1 VIDRVFQRL
10 ARGAPQARQTLR
22 RVAGVSALGGAC
34 VYALVAPGAHPQD
47 QRVILAVAVLLGLV
61 GVLILARRRSDIV
74 RTSLAALTAAAFAI
88 GLSQYQP
95 GAGGLGAFNLAVPP
109 GVLLLIFMLSE
120 EPGSSERDRALT
132 VE

>member
-1 VIDRVFQRL
+1 M

-61 GVLILARRRSDIV
+61 GVLILARCRSDIV

-95 GAGGLGAFNLAVPP
+95 GPGGLGAFNLAVPP
-109 GVLLLIFMLSE
+109 GVLLIFMLSE